1 MRFEST
7 LVSSWSRREWLSVAV
22 VAVTTA
28 FLIGSVVLLL
38 TVGSYVSTLE
48 GDLGSS
54 ATVSYDDSYDDA
66 VAAADASDAEEIV
79 FPVTTVRTGDGG
91 DGESQVVV
99 GVPPDAP
106 PRIESASVAWNPAS
120 VPAAP
125 ESGFTGPVEGPT
137 ERRLGDTAVQLTP
150 HPDERTIFPAEW
162 YVGSAEAVTSL
173 DDAGA
178 LVIDTG
184 ESASA
189 SASTADRQAAWRY
202 EGAPLIAALPF
213 LVGGLGQVVRT
224 LSVAAVGG
232 GLLVV
237 VVVYSVTRMSI
248 RDRHPELRVAR
259 ATGISPTR
267 LFAVLLLRVLGL
279 TGTGVLLGFALGL
292 IAVKAVINAATYAGF
307 VVSIQAV
314 VTASILQAILLV
326 GGFLVGMGLLAGVL
340 ATLPVVRGDPMA
352 IGRDARGG
360 RYSGHGGVGDEPN
373 SLVGRLRAFVADAG
387 PTFVDWRAAVPTTT
401 TLTVFML
408 VLLLVTAIGGA
419 IAPLATTESGT
430 VTEAGSVHPL
440 NSRIS
445 EEYATVL
452 RDEGIAAS
460 PEVLYAQTTDGDP
473 YLVRGANFTAFG
485 QVTDARLVAGHAPRA
500 YDQAVVGASLAKTLD
515 VEVGET
521 LTLGGSVTPGV
532 RRVTVVGRFSGSGIT
547 DDQLVLPLD
556 TAQTLATGDGQVHLI
571 RTNGT
576 AEEFERLS
584 QRPGGLAVT
593 SLAGNDSVQVG
604 DPYAVTVAVRNYGEE
619 ATTRNVTVSAGD
631 RSRRESFSLAPDEAA
646 SADVTFTFSESGT
659 YTIRA
664 DGTTKRVEVYDP
676 RTLQL
681 PDGYPTRAPPGS
693 TLVVPATTPNGTL
706 VSGATVTLG
715 DRTRQTRASGGAIVP
730 VPDEPGEY
738 TLTVEKEGYASE
750 RHALVVE
757 EGAPQRLSGRVDVS
771 PESGTQLTRPTV
783 TVQVGNPWGRLLVR
797 NVSLVTPGGTERRTV
812 RLGGGEVQQITVPA
826 SDAGLNGTLAPGTY
840 DLRVV
845 SDGAVLATTTYEVTG
860 DERVSSTVDFEGEYS
875 QGSGIG
881 RAVEGV
887 FGNVRVLFLVM
898 LVLAGASTVGG
909 TAATFAHAV
918 HANRRRIGIYRAT
931 GASRRQLLAA
941 LVRDAVTLA
950 LPATV
955 IAFAAAFACLRA
967 LSWADVLVVFGIRLD
982 VPLSAWLFVGSGLGA
997 MLLAVGSALG
1007 VGYVFLVADPDRLLR
1022 AEM

>member
-7 LVSSWSRREWLSVAV
+7 LVASWSRREWLSVAV

-54 ATVSYDDSYDDA
+54 ATVRYDASYDDA
-66 VAAADASDAEEIV
+66 VAGASADDIV
-79 FPVTTVRTGDGG
+79 FPVATVEVGDVGSDSNGDGG
-91 DGESQVVV
+91 RQVVV

-106 PRIESASVAWNPAS
+106 PRIESASVAWDPAS

-125 ESGFTGPVEGPT
+125 DSGFTGPVESPT
-137 ERRLGDTAVQLTP
+137 QQRLGGTAVEVSP

-162 YVGSAEAVTSL
+162 YVGSAETVTSL
-173 DDAGA
+173 GDAGA
-178 LVIDTG
+178 LVVDTG
-184 ESASA
+184 ESA
-189 SASTADRQAAWRY
+189 TGDRAAWQRA
-202 EGAPLIAALPF
+202 GAPLIAALPF

-224 LSVAAVGG
+224 LSIAAVGG

-267 LFAVLLLRVLGL
+267 LFAVLVARVLGL
-279 TGTGVLLGFALGL
+279 TGTGVLLGFAFGL

-307 VVSIQAV
+307 VVSIRAV
-314 VTASILQAILLV
+314 VTPSIARTVLLV
-326 GGFLVGMGLLAGVL
+326 GGFLLGMGLLAGVL
-340 ATLPVVRGDPMA
+340 ATLPVVRSDPMA
-352 IGRDARGG
+352 VGRESRGG
-360 RYSGHGGVGDEPN
+360 QYGGHGGVPDESN
-373 SLVGRLRAFVADAG
+373 ALGGRLRAFVPAVR

-408 VLLLVTAIGGA
+408 VVLLVTAIGGA

-445 EEYATVL
+445 EEYASVL
-452 RDEGIAAS
+452 REQGVAAS

-485 QVTDARLVAGHAPRA
+485 RVTDARLVAGHAPRA
-500 YDQAVVGASLAKTLD
+500 YDQAVIGTSLAETLD
-515 VEVGET
+515 VDVGET

-532 RRVTVVGRFSGSGIT
+532 RRVTVVGRFSGTGIT
-547 DDQLVLPLD
+547 DDQLVIPLD
-556 TAQTLATGDGQVHLI
+556 AAQTLATGDGEVHLI

-576 AEEFERLS
+576 AEDFERLS
-584 QRPGGLAVT
+584 RRPGGLAVT
-593 SLAGNDSVQVG
+593 GLAGNDSAQV
-604 DPYAVTVAVRNYGEE
+604 DEPYALTVEARNFGDE
-619 ATTRNVTVSAGD
+619 ATTRNVTVRAGD
-631 RSRRESFSLAPDEAA
+631 QTRTRTFSLAPGETA
-646 SADVTFTFSESGT
+646 SADLSFEFAEPGT
-659 YTIRA
+659 YAIRA
-664 DGTTKRVEVYDP
+664 DGVTKRVRVYDP

-681 PDGYPTRAPPGS
+681 PEGYPTRAPPGS

-715 DRTRQTRASGGAIVP
+715 DRTRQTRSGGGAVVP
-730 VPDEPGEY
+730 VPSEPGEY
-738 TLTVEKEGYASE
+738 ALTIEKEGYASE
-750 RHALVVE
+750 RHTLVVE
-757 EGAPQRLSGRVDVS
+757 EGAPQRLSGRIDVS
-771 PESGTQLTRPTV
+771 PESGSQLTRPTV
-783 TVQVGNPWGRLLVR
+783 TVRVGNPWGRLLVR
-797 NVSLVTPGGTERRTV
+797 NVSLVTPGGTETRTV
-812 RLGGGEVQQITVPA
+812 RLSGGEIQQITVPA

-860 DERVSSTVDFEGEYS
+860 DERVSSTVAFEGEYS

-881 RAVEGV
+881 RAVESV
-887 FGNVRVLFLVM
+887 FGNVRALFLVM
-898 LVLAGASTVGG
+898 VVLAGASTVGG

-931 GASRRQLLAA
+931 GASRRQLLAT

-955 IAFAAAFACLRA
+955 VAFATAFACLHL
-967 LSWADVLVVFGIRLD
+967 LSWADVLVVFGIRLS
-982 VPLSAWLFVGSGLGA
+982 VPLSPWLLVGSGVGA
-997 MLLAVGSALG
+997 LLLAVGSAVG

-1022 AEM
+1022 AEQ